1 MIKRIKKDFLFSVK
15 EGVFRQFKG
24 SRATKDFLDFIEEK
38 QWEKLEAVTGMSDPA
53 GLPMGVLGF
62 FFKLSYAMKDLHKV
76 MTEDYKFSTWIS
88 YAFFTLVTILVGGLL
103 GLVRILIASLSCSHF
118 YIFVFFFLD
127 GKNIILTRCELCE
140 NV

>member
-103 GLVRILIASLSCSHF
+103 GLVRIKREVKLLALLHLCFLLFRWQKYHF
-118 YIFVFFFLD
+118 NSV
-127 GKNIILTRCELCE
+127 
-140 NV
+140 